1 MTITLETYL
10 LVSLAFAVFAAVV
23 AVGSSLVLGAGFE
36 RLKIS
41 FEVISKQTG
50 FFSDALFRMEHRVE
64 ALEEQEQQPAEAIEE
79 DTASSPAY
87 IFAEQDGNIE
97 LPETSKTSMWDTA
110 EAESV
115 RFH

>member
-50 FFSDALFRMEHRVE
+50 FFSDALFRMENRVE
-64 ALEEQEQQPAEAIEE
+64 KLEKKEEHAEEEQSSEHAFITADDNRDDKASQSNASLWGAAETEGI
-79 DTASSPAY
+79 
-87 IFAEQDGNIE
+87 
-97 LPETSKTSMWDTA
+97 
-110 EAESV
+110 

>member
-23 AVGSSLVLGAGFE
+23 AVGSSLVLGASFE

-50 FFSDALFRMEHRVE
+50 FFSDAIFRMEHRVE
-64 ALEEQEQQPAEAIEE
+64 TLEEKEKRTEQTEEEQPSAPVYI
-79 DTASSPAY
+79 TADEGSEIRADQS
-87 IFAEQDGNIE
+87 N
-97 LPETSKTSMWDTA
+97 TSLWNMT
-110 EAESV
+110 EAEGV

>member
-23 AVGSSLVLGAGFE
+23 AVGSSLVLGASFE

-41 FEVISKQTG
+41 FEVIQKQTG

-64 ALEEQEQQPAEAIEE
+64 TLEEQTDDVAQEEQSAPV
-79 DTASSPAY
+79 Y
-87 IFAEQDGNIE
+87 I
-97 LPETSKTSMWDTA
+97 TA
-110 EAESV
+110 EEHNEDQTLQSKSNLWNTAELEGV

>member
-23 AVGSSLVLGAGFE
+23 AVGSSLVLGASFE

-41 FEVISKQTG
+41 FEVIQKQTG
-50 FFSDALFRMEHRVE
+50 FFSDSLFRMENRVE
-64 ALEEQEQQPAEAIEE
+64 KLEKNEEHAEEEQSSEHVFI
-79 DTASSPAY
+79 TADDSS
-87 IFAEQDGNIE
+87 DGKADQSHAS
-97 LPETSKTSMWDTA
+97 LWAGA
-110 EAESV
+110 EAEGV